1 MSKKSQRRARAQAQK
16 AAQAVQSPAKPKK
29 VEFVARPFAGLKNEA
44 ELVAMAQIIP
54 AATMTVKLND
64 SEHIPAAHRGATVEL
79 ATLLPDLT
87 QGMRRADDCYL
98 IAMQTTKHSGDA
110 SRDVAYALLNALEL
124 ENNTGLQLSTLPEPG
139 PRLQDL
145 LDADF
150 EPVFQ
155 LHDSFGFW
163 AAPGELSD
171 EELNNLV
178 NQSRDEI
185 VATRQVPGVE
195 HAFWCR
201 MGGKEYVRWVREED
215 EDAFFNALAKVH
227 AARES
232 ELSNDDGASLGSFL
246 GAFRAYGIAIPVWQL
261 EPGTTAEQLTAPM
274 QALGARLQ
282 AALADDATLNAD
294 ERRAKAGIISR
305 QVNL

>member
-1 MSKKSQRRARAQAQK
+1 M
-16 AAQAVQSPAKPKK
+16 
-29 VEFVARPFAGLKNEA
+29 
-44 ELVAMAQIIP
+44 
-54 AATMTVKLND
+54 
-64 SEHIPAAHRGATVEL
+64 
-79 ATLLPDLT
+79 
-87 QGMRRADDCYL
+87 
-98 IAMQTTKHSGDA
+98 
-110 SRDVAYALLNALEL
+110 
-124 ENNTGLQLSTLPEPG
+124 
-139 PRLQDL
+139 
-145 LDADF
+145 
-150 EPVFQ
+150 
-155 LHDSFGFW
+155 
-163 AAPGELSD
+163 
-171 EELNNLV
+171 
-178 NQSRDEI
+178 
-185 VATRQVPGVE
+185 ATRQVPGVE

-232 ELSNDDGASLGSFL
+232 ELSDDGASLGSFL

-282 AALADDATLNAD
+282 AALADDAALNAD

>member
-1 MSKKSQRRARAQAQK
+1 MSKKKRHGRRP
-16 AAQAVQSPAKPKK
+16 AAASAKPRKQSI
-29 VEFVARPFAGLKNEA
+29 EFVARPFAGLPA
-44 ELVAMAQIIP
+44 EEDLVAMAQIIP
-54 AATMTVKLND
+54 AAT
-64 SEHIPAAHRGATVEL
+64 ATVRLTKEYGGKQVQL
-79 ATLLPDLT
+79 VTLLPEFV
-87 QGMRRADDCYL
+87 QGLKRSDGEVL
-98 IAMQTTKHSGDA
+98 VAMQTSMHSGDA
-110 SRDVAYALLNALEL
+110 SRDVAAAVLATLEL
-124 ENNTGLQLSTLPEPG
+124 PEGQALRTDGLPEPG

-232 ELSNDDGASLGSFL
+232 ELSDDGASLGSFL

-282 AALADDATLNAD
+282 AALADDAALNAD